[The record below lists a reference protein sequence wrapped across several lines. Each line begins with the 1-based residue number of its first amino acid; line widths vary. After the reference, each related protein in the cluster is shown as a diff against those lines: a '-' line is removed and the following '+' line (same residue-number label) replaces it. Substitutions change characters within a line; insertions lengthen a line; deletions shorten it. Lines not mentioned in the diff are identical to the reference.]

1 MSPKLSPLIL
11 AASLLVTLTSFG
23 QEKPAVPRDLPVDR
37 IAVDGGE
44 LRGLVYGVSA
54 RGEVWF
60 ACRKVWL
67 KKAYPEL
74 AARLEKEQ
82 EEREWDLRTDYI
94 RRLAQW
100 DKSLES
106 SPENRPLKDF
116 IDQEISRMDPGLG
129 TEKPASRG
137 PFILVKLDAAQARKL
152 VRAKPE
158 HLRLAL
164 TGWKEEVEKLEEQP
178 AAATIAELKKDGIQ
192 WDKESP
198 DFSSRMPGMPVETES
213 DWELR
218 KAFLGFARG
227 RQLRFQGTGETIF
240 ETPEG
245 GGAGA
250 GAGLGLDQIL
260 GKLGPGIL
268 NGALGELLGEAGQGR
283 QDNQRAA
290 VEAAKVADQKKIRQF
305 RLTRVQPDLV
315 RRLVV
320 VEDTLHAKLPGPN
333 GLAWKQI
340 HREEIQADAAIAR
353 PQTEA
358 RIQQDPRAGPMLA
371 QLRQVGLGEKLDEA
385 VRFGAA
391 TLEAQ
396 QQAEAGFQA
405 ALKRYTARVDGPPIR
420 WLAPAV
426 GKAP

>member
-44 LRGLVYGVSA
+44 LRGLIYGVSA

-74 AARLEKEQ
+74 ATRLEKEQ

-129 TEKPASRG
+129 TEEPASRG

-178 AAATIAELKKDGIQ
+178 AAATIAELKNDGIQ

-198 DFSSRMPGMPVETES
+198 DFSSRMP
-213 DWELR
+213 
-218 KAFLGFARG
+218 
-227 RQLRFQGTGETIF
+227 
-240 ETPEG
+240 
-245 GGAGA
+245 
-250 GAGLGLDQIL
+250 
-260 GKLGPGIL
+260 
-268 NGALGELLGEAGQGR
+268 
-283 QDNQRAA
+283 
-290 VEAAKVADQKKIRQF
+290 
-305 RLTRVQPDLV
+305 
-315 RRLVV
+315 
-320 VEDTLHAKLPGPN
+320 
-333 GLAWKQI
+333 
-340 HREEIQADAAIAR
+340 
-353 PQTEA
+353 
-358 RIQQDPRAGPMLA
+358 
-371 QLRQVGLGEKLDEA
+371 
-385 VRFGAA
+385 
-391 TLEAQ
+391 
-396 QQAEAGFQA
+396 
-405 ALKRYTARVDGPPIR
+405 
-420 WLAPAV
+420 
-426 GKAP
+426 